1 MIIVCDLGQENLK
14 QILHKAGMQYVIKIA
29 SEDGVQMESL
39 ENVPIDKD
47 SSSSLENS
55 SIELSPKN

>member
-1 MIIVCDLGQENLK
+1 
-14 QILHKAGMQYVIKIA
+14 MQYVIKIA